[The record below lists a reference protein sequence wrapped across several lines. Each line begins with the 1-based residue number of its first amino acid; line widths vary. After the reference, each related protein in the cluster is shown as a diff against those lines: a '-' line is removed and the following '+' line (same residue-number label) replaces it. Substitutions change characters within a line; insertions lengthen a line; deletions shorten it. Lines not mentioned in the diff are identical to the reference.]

1 MKNLVIVESP
11 TKAKTISKFLPKEY
25 KVESSFGHIRDL
37 PAKDLGVDVDN
48 NFEPTYEIPT
58 RAKKRV
64 TELKALA
71 KKVDKI
77 YFATDEDREG
87 EAISWHLAQIFKT
100 PLDKTD
106 RITFHEITEDAIKEA
121 LENPRTIDINMVD
134 SQQARRV
141 LDRLVGYKL
150 SPFLWKKV
158 ARGLSAGRVQSVVVR
173 LIVEREREIQNF
185 KVDEYWEITGDFKTN
200 KKEEFTARLQKVN
213 GKSLG
218 KLDIKTEKKATKLTD
233 DIKSEKYRIADIKR
247 KDAKRNP
254 NAPFTTSTLQQ
265 EANRR
270 MHFSAK
276 QTMMLAQRL
285 YEGITINGESTGLIT
300 YMRTDSTNLS
310 KKFVAEASDYIK
322 DNLGKDYLNTKVYK
336 TKSKG
341 AQEAHEAIRPTSAM
355 MTPESIKASLDEKQF
370 RLYQLI
376 WQRAVSSQMSPAK
389 LEATS
394 VDINSRDDKY
404 IFRVSGQV
412 IKFDGFLK
420 VYPTSTKDEILPEMK
435 KDEDAELLSVTPT
448 QKFTQ
453 PPARYSD
460 ASLVKELEE
469 KGIGRPSTYAPTIAT
484 VIDRNYAEKVDNRR
498 LKPTDIA
505 FVVNDLLVKHFSDI
519 VNYDFTAK
527 MEEEFDEISDGKR
540 KWQPVISEFYKPF
553 IKNLM
558 EKDKEITKKEV
569 TEEKTDEKCEKCG
582 SGMVIKVGRFGKFMA
597 CSNYPECKNTKN
609 LGGDGKERE
618 EPKKLDEK
626 CPECGEPLVLR
637 TGRYGEFKGC
647 SSYPKCKYIKNEEQ
661 EALGIKCP
669 KCKDG
674 NVTPKRSKKG
684 LFYGCDTYPKC
695 DFATWYKPG
704 KDKCDKCEYPLGEDK
719 NGNPKCTNR
728 DCK

>member
-412 IKFDGFLK
+412 IKFDGLLK